1 MGSSPAPDQHP
12 GAQPERS
19 RAALEIAGRLIKRYV
34 PITVWLPAYPR
45 DWLRPDLIAGLTSWG
60 VMVPVALAYAGLAG
74 VPAEVGLV
82 TAFAALAAYAVFGTS
97 RHLKVTTSST
107 MAIMAA
113 AVVTP
118 IAASD
123 PSRYVAL
130 SAALALVVGGLLL
143 VAGLVRLGFLA
154 QFMAKSV
161 VTGFVIGLAVTIIV
175 GQLPK
180 LFGLPSAS
188 GDVFAQ
194 LAALLQGLAQTNPW
208 TLAVGSSALAL
219 ILLLRW
225 LVPRLPGAL
234 VVLVLGIV
242 ASTAFDLAAHGVA
255 VVGEVATGVPLP
267 GLPNVSLTDYALLV
281 AGAGGIVFLALAESL
296 GAGRAFAARHG
307 YELDADQ
314 ELVALGAA
322 NLSAGLFGGFA
333 VDASLSQSAAGEAA
347 GTRSQASAI
356 LTAVLMLATAMLLA
370 PLFKNLPSAV
380 LGAVVIAA
388 VLSLIDAPEMRR
400 YLDSRPVDFIIAVAA
415 MVGVILTSPLAG
427 MVIAVTLSLLVIL
440 FQASRP
446 YIAVLGRV
454 RGAAHVFG
462 DVERHDAEQ
471 LAGLLIVRPNVPLYF
486 LNVTVAKD
494 QILALVESG
503 PTPPRAVILDLSA
516 TADLDI
522 TTVDALRELAAG
534 LRRRGIGLRLAQVRG
549 SVRDRML
556 VTGLM
561 ADLGEEAVFIALD
574 EAVAA
579 PLPTAEPA
587 TLAPGTPPAEA
598 SEAEASEPGPP

>member
-1 MGSSPAPDQHP
+1 VSGGRPAGPDVARQV
-12 GAQPERS
+12 RS
-19 RAALEIAGRLIKRYV
+19 VARDLLRRYV
-34 PITVWLPAYPR
+34 PISVWLPAYPR

-74 VPAEVGLV
+74 VPPEAGLV
-82 TAFAALAAYAVFGTS
+82 TAFAALAAYAVFGTG

-107 MAIMAA
+107 MAIMSA

-123 PSRYVAL
+123 PSRYVVL
-130 SAALALVVGGLLL
+130 TAALALVVGGLLL
-143 VAGLVRLGFLA
+143 AAGLVRLGFLA
-154 QFMAKSV
+154 NFMAKSV
-161 VTGFVIGLAVTIIV
+161 VTGFVIGLAITIIV

-180 LFGLPSAS
+180 LFGVPSAS
-188 GDVFAQ
+188 GDVFQQ
-194 LAALLQGLAQTNPW
+194 LAALIAALPDTNPW
-208 TLAVGSSALAL
+208 TLAVGASALVL
-219 ILLLRW
+219 ILVLRV

-234 VVLVLGIV
+234 VVLVLGIA
-242 ASTAFDLAAHGVA
+242 ASAILDLAAHGVA
-255 VVGEVATGVPLP
+255 VVGEVGTGVPLP
-267 GLPNVSLTDYALLV
+267 GLPNVSLSDYALLV

-296 GAGRAFAARHG
+296 GAGRSFAARHG

-322 NLSAGLFGGFA
+322 NLNAGLFGGFP

-347 GTRSQASAI
+347 GTRSQLSAL
-356 LTAVLMLATAMLLA
+356 LTAALMLATAILLA

-388 VLSLIDAPEMRR
+388 VLSLIDLPEMRR
-400 YLDSRPVDFIIAVAA
+400 YLDSRPVDFLIAVAA
-415 MVGVILTSPLAG
+415 LVGVILTSALAG
-427 MVIAVTLSLLVIL
+427 MIIAVILSLLVIL

-454 RGAAHVFG
+454 RGARHVFG
-462 DVERHDAEQ
+462 DIERHDAEQ
-471 LAGLLIVRPNVPLYF
+471 IPGLLIVRPNVPLYF

-494 QILALVESG
+494 QILGLVEAG
-503 PTPPRAVILDLSA
+503 PAPPRVVILDLSA

-522 TTVDALRELAAG
+522 TTVDALRDLAAA
-534 LRRRGIGLRLAQVRG
+534 LRRRGMGLRLAQVRG

-561 ADLGEEAVFIALD
+561 DDLGEDAIFIALE
-574 EAVAA
+574 EAAIA
-579 PLPTAEPA
+579 PLPAAEPG
-587 TLAPGTPPAEA
+587 TGDAPG
-598 SEAEASEPGPP
+598 

>member
-1 MGSSPAPDQHP
+1 MSDQPAMRDGQDRR
-12 GAQPERS
+12 PEL
-19 RAALEIAGRLIKRYV
+19 AARTVEVGRHLLRRYV
-34 PITVWLPAYPR
+34 PISVWLPAYPR
-45 DWLRPDLIAGLTSWG
+45 AWLRPDLIAGLTSWG
-60 VMVPVALAYAGLAG
+60 VMVPVAMAYAGLAG
-74 VPAEVGLV
+74 MPPEAGLV
-82 TAFAALAAYAVFGTS
+82 TAFAALAAYAVLGTG

-123 PSRYVAL
+123 PSRYVVL
-130 SAALALVVGGLLL
+130 TAALALVVGGLLF

-161 VTGFVIGLAVTIIV
+161 VTGFVIGLALTIIV

-180 LFGLPSAS
+180 LFGLPSSS
-188 GDVFAQ
+188 GDVFQQ
-194 LAALLQGLAQTNPW
+194 LAALVAALPDTNPW
-208 TLAVGSSALAL
+208 TLAVGASALAL
-219 ILLLRW
+219 LLLLRW

-267 GLPNVSLTDYALLV
+267 GLPNVSLSDYALLV
-281 AGAGGIVFLALAESL
+281 AGAAGIVFLALAESL

-322 NLSAGLFGGFA
+322 NLSAGLFGGFP

-347 GTRSQASAI
+347 GTRSQVSSL
-356 LTAVLMLATAMLLA
+356 LTAALMLATAVLLA

-388 VLSLIDAPEMRR
+388 VMSLIDIPEMRR

-415 MVGVILTSPLAG
+415 LVGVILTSALAG

-454 RGAAHVFG
+454 RGARHVFG

-471 LAGLLIVRPNVPLYF
+471 LPGLLIVRPNVPLYF
-486 LNVTVAKD
+486 LNATVAKD
-494 QILALVESG
+494 QILALVEAG
-503 PTPPRAVILDLSA
+503 PTPPRMVILDLSA

-522 TTVDALRELAAG
+522 TTVDALRELAAALG
-534 LRRRGIGLRLAQVRG
+534 RRGSGLRLAQVRG

-561 ADLGEEAVFIALD
+561 GDLGDEAVFIALE

-579 PLPTAEPA
+579 PLPATEPA
-587 TLAPGTPPAEA
+587 VLAAATPPTEA
-598 SEAEASEPGPP
+598 SADEPSETAPP